1 MSWFTR
7 KSVSALRA
15 EADAGTLRRV
25 LGPVELTTLGIGAVI
40 GAGIFVIT
48 GNAAAQFAGPGIV
61 FSFLMVGVA
70 CALAGLCYAEFASM
84 IPVAG
89 SAYTYAYATLGEV
102 FAWILGWDLMLE
114 YALSAATVAAGWSG
128 TVSSLLRGFGFHLP
142 PQWSAARGT
151 EVTLADGSTVTA
163 LFDVPAALIVLLAV
177 WVLVTGI
184 RESAVANAAIVVI
197 KVAVILLFVGF
208 GASFVN
214 PDNWTPWIPENTG
227 TFGEFGWSGV
237 LRGAGVIFFAYIGF
251 DAVSTA
257 AQEAKNPK
265 RDLPIGILTSLA
277 ICTLLYIAVAVVLT
291 GLVPYPQLT
300 GPTPIAL
307 GVDAT
312 GLTWLSPIINIGALA
327 GLTSVILVTL
337 LGQTRVFYAMSRDG
351 LLPAVFQRTH
361 PRHKTPHLTTIIT
374 GIAVAIAAGVFPLNV
389 LSVLVSMGTLL
400 AFAIV
405 CISVL
410 VLRRTSPELERPFR
424 TPWVPWV
431 PLMGAGACVFFMT
444 GLPGR
449 TWLRLL
455 MWLVAGL
462 AVYLLYGRRNAA
474 RVRSMALAQ
483 QSAPELVSSKT

>member
-1 MSWFTR
+1 MSLFTR
-7 KSVSALRA
+7 KSIEALRT
-15 EADAGTLRRV
+15 EADAGTLRRA

-61 FSFLMVGVA
+61 LSFLMVGVA

-89 SAYTYAYATLGEV
+89 SAYTYAYATMGELM
-102 FAWILGWDLMLE
+102 AWILGWDLMLE

-128 TVSSLLRGFGFHLP
+128 TVSRLLSNLGFHLP
-142 PQWSAARGT
+142 AQFASARGMD
-151 EVTLADGSTVTA
+151 VLMPDGSTATA
-163 LFDVPAALIVLLAV
+163 VFDVPAALIVLLAV
-177 WVLVTGI
+177 WVLVVGI
-184 RESAVANAAIVVI
+184 RESARANAIIVVL
-197 KVAVILLFVGF
+197 KVAVILMFVAF
-208 GASFVN
+208 GVAYVN
-214 PDNWTPWIPENTG
+214 ADNWRPFIPENTG

-277 ICTLLYIAVAVVLT
+277 ICTVLYIAVAAVLT
-291 GLVPYPQLT
+291 GLVPYPQLS

-307 GVDAT
+307 GVEAT
-312 GLTWLSPIINIGALA
+312 GIRWLSPIINLGALA

-351 LLPAVFQRTH
+351 LLPAIFQRTH
-361 PRHKTPHLTTIIT
+361 PRHKTPHLTTMIT
-374 GIAVAIAAGVFPLNV
+374 GVAVAIAAGLFPLNV

-410 VLRRTSPELERPFR
+410 VLRRTAPDLERPFR
-424 TPWVPWV
+424 TPGLPWV
-431 PLMGAGACVFFMT
+431 PLIGAGACLFFMS
-444 GLPGR
+444 GLPGS
-449 TWLRLL
+449 TWMRLL
-455 MWLVAGL
+455 VWLVIGL
-462 AVYLLYGRRNAA
+462 AVYFLWGRANAE
-474 RVRSMALAQ
+474 RVRKMHAGRQEAR
-483 QSAPELVSSKT
+483 SAVTT

>member
-1 MSWFTR
+1 MGLFTR
-7 KSVSALRA
+7 KSIQALRA
-15 EADAGTLRRV
+15 EADAGTLKRA

-61 FSFLMVGVA
+61 LSFLMVGVA

-89 SAYTYAYATLGEV
+89 SAYTYAYATMGELM
-102 FAWILGWDLMLE
+102 AWILGWDLMLE

-128 TVSSLLRGFGFHLP
+128 TVNRPLANFGIDLP
-142 PQWSAARGT
+142 ARFASARGA
-151 EVTLADGSTVTA
+151 EVTVADGSVLTA
-163 LFDVPAALIVLLAV
+163 VFDVPAALIVLLAT
-177 WVLVTGI
+177 WLLVVGI
-184 RESAVANAAIVVI
+184 KESARANAVIVMI
-197 KVAVILLFVGF
+197 KVAVILLFVAF
-208 GASFVN
+208 GAAYLN
-214 PDNWTPWIPENTG
+214 ADNWKPFIPENTG

-237 LRGAGVIFFAYIGF
+237 LRGSGVIFFAYIGF

-257 AQEAKNPK
+257 AQEAKDPK
-265 RDLPIGILTSLA
+265 QDLPIGILTSLA
-277 ICTLLYIAVAVVLT
+277 ICTVLYIAVAAVLT
-291 GLVPYPQLT
+291 GLVPYTQLS

-307 GVDAT
+307 GVEAT
-312 GLTWLSPIINIGALA
+312 GLRWLSPIINMGALA

-351 LLPAVFQRTH
+351 LLPAIFQRTH

-374 GIAVAIAAGVFPLNV
+374 GIAVAIAAGLFPLNV

-405 CISVL
+405 CLSVL

-424 TPWVPWV
+424 TPGLPWV
-431 PLMGAGACVFFMT
+431 PLIGAGACFFFMS
-444 GLPGR
+444 GLPLS

-455 MWLVAGL
+455 VWLVIGL
-462 AVYLLYGRRNAA
+462 AVYFLYGRANAE
-474 RVRSMALAQ
+474 RVRAG
-483 QSAPELVSSKT
+483 